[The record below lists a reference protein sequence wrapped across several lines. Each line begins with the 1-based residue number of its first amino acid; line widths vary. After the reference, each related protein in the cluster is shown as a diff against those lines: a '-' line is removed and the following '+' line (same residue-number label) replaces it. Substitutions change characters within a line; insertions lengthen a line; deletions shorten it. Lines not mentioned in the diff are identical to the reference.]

1 MEVKGIRHE
10 AFNCEKYVSG
20 KSMEDVMADYG
31 LTSVVKLGS
40 NAVSYT
46 HLDVYK
52 RQVRTCTGC
61 RQAKNKKD
69 LIRVVRDK
77 EGNVSV
83 DATGKLNGRGA
94 YICPDKECLKKA
106 IKNKGLEKTLKIS
119 GIGEEI
125 YSQLEKELG
134 EINE

>member
-1 MEVKGIRHE
+1 MGQTK
-10 AFNCEKYVSG
+10 K
-20 KSMEDVMADYG
+20 MP
-31 LTSVVKLGS
+31 
-40 NAVSYT
+40 
-46 HLDVYK
+46 
-52 RQVRTCTGC
+52 VRTCTGC

-106 IKNKGLEKTLKIS
+106 LEKTLKIS

>member
-1 MEVKGIRHE
+1 MGHTK
-10 AFNCEKYVSG
+10 K
-20 KSMEDVMADYG
+20 MP
-31 LTSVVKLGS
+31 
-40 NAVSYT
+40 
-46 HLDVYK
+46 
-52 RQVRTCTGC
+52 VRTCTGC
-61 RQAKNKKD
+61 RQAKNNND

>member
-1 MEVKGIRHE
+1 MGQTK
-10 AFNCEKYVSG
+10 K
-20 KSMEDVMADYG
+20 MP
-31 LTSVVKLGS
+31 
-40 NAVSYT
+40 
-46 HLDVYK
+46 
-52 RQVRTCTGC
+52 VRTCTGC

-134 EINE
+134 EVNE

>member
-1 MEVKGIRHE
+1 MGQTK
-10 AFNCEKYVSG
+10 K
-20 KSMEDVMADYG
+20 MP
-31 LTSVVKLGS
+31 
-40 NAVSYT
+40 
-46 HLDVYK
+46 
-52 RQVRTCTGC
+52 VRTCTGC
-61 RQAKNKKD
+61 RQAKNKKG

-77 EGNVSV
+77 EGN